1 MIVLKFI
8 ELLGVEASKSNTL
21 EGVRNMPATVNGIYH
36 NLRESKY
43 TISNG
48 EVVFFFS
55 SKLYRD
61 KFLKQYENHR
71 VIYKNKM
78 NVPLNMD
85 TLSDVLLYESI
96 EKRGFF
102 VRLERARI
110 TYDDLYK
117 YALRKMNEDES
128 PKWVTN

>member
-1 MIVLKFI
+1 
-8 ELLGVEASKSNTL
+8 
-21 EGVRNMPATVNGIYH
+21 MPATANGIYH

-55 SKLYRD
+55 STLYRD
-61 KFLKQYENHR
+61 KFLRQYQNHR
-71 VIYKNKM
+71 TIMKNKL
-78 NVPLNMD
+78 NVPLNTD
-85 TLSDVLLYESI
+85 TLADVILYEEV

-102 VRLERARI
+102 VRLERSRI

-117 YALRKMNEDES
+117 YALRKMNEKES
-128 PKWVTN
+128 PKWVIK